1 MLQASEYLPAVP
13 DVSNICPM
21 QSDAVC
27 PIQSGLGPGQ
37 MEYDAVPCFNLL
49 YQLINLKF
57 IA

>member
-13 DVSNICPM
+13 DVSNICAM

-27 PIQSGLGPGQ
+27 PMRSDLGPGQ
-37 MEYDAVPCFNLL
+37 MEYDAVPCFNSL
-49 YQLINLKF
+49 YQLIHLKF